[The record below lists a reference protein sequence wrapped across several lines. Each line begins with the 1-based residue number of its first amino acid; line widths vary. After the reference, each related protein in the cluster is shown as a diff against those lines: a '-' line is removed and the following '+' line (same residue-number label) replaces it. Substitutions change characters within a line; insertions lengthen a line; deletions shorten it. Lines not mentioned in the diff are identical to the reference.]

1 MVGNKKDLTDMREV
15 TLEEASAFAAENK
28 LFFLETS
35 ALDNSDQMIEKVFMT
50 LSQNIIK
57 MKNKAEDEPEA
68 SQTMQGKGKQMELR
82 ESRDA
87 KPEEKKKGGCC

>member
-1 MVGNKKDLTDMREV
+1 MREV
-15 TLEEASAFAAENK
+15 TTEEASAFAAENK

-57 MKNKAEDEPEA
+57 MKNKAEEEPEVA
-68 SQTMQGKGKQMELR
+68 QNIQAKGKQMELR
-82 ESRDA
+82 ETREA
-87 KPEEKKKGGCC
+87 KPEEKKKGCC

>member
-1 MVGNKKDLTDMREV
+1 
-15 TLEEASAFAAENK
+15 
-28 LFFLETS
+28 
-35 ALDNSDQMIEKVFMT
+35 MIEKVFMT

-57 MKNKAEDEPEA
+57 MKNKADEEPEA
-68 SQTMQGKGKQMELR
+68 AQGIQGKGKQMELR

>member
-15 TLEEASAFAAENK
+15 TTEEASAFAAENK

-57 MKNKAEDEPEA
+57 MKNKAEEEPEA